1 MFFASNKEIRLEH
14 KTAVGTVGRSVWLL
28 PAASV
33 QCYAEGLDL
42 RFSAR
47 YCQHSGRLE
56 PTQRHIP
63 KIHKRRSKRS
73 GNIIHCYLF
82 NMQNISSFPSCFLP
96 TFQLTFSFSR
106 ACYIPRQSH
115 SPSFDRSSNIF
126 DTIHIIQFLVRPR
139 RSLGQLPMTS
149 SSKYSTLQRTFNFAK
164 GNKT

>member
-1 MFFASNKEIRLEH
+1 MFFDSDKEIRLEQ

-33 QCYAEGLDL
+33 QCYAEGLNL

-47 YCQHSGRLE
+47 YCQHYGRLE
-56 PTQRHIP
+56 PTRRHIP

-73 GNIIHCYLF
+73 SNIIHCYLF
-82 NMQNISSFPSCFLP
+82 NTQNISFPSCFLP
-96 TFQLTFSFSR
+96 TLQLAFRFSR

-115 SPSFDRSSNIF
+115 SPSFDHSPNIF
-126 DTIHIIQFLVRPR
+126 GTIHITQFLVRPG
-139 RSLGQLPMTS
+139 RSLGLLPMTS
-149 SSKYSTLQRTFNFAK
+149 SSKYSPPQRTSNFVK